1 MWSVLIRSRESG
13 CLTLC
18 KDSASNWTTQQL
30 VDPFLARR
38 RDSSLLQIVQVMKLT
53 THFHLEMRVRMSK
66 AVHPFTHMPSSN
78 AQT

>member
-1 MWSVLIRSRESG
+1 
-13 CLTLC
+13 
-18 KDSASNWTTQQL
+18 

-38 RDSSLLQIVQVMKLT
+38 KDFSLLQIFQVMKLT
-53 THFHLEMRVRMSK
+53 THLYLELRIRMIK